1 MYQKEYKT
9 SKIKYNEKLIN
20 QMFQNQKKIALKKA
34 FENDKSKKGEIDK
47 EILSTINLI
56 NSHPNFYTTSSCAG
70 RIMLVKEGIKK
81 NETNWLFVSHDYV
94 KLSDIKRIIKN
105 FENNLPKESVW
116 FRMEAPILHICAEN
130 LDLADKLLK
139 IANNSG
145 FRRSAILSF
154 KKRVIIEIFIPDKIN
169 TIFSRNKKILVSDDY
184 LKVLIKE
191 ANNKLKKARL
201 KVKKF
206 EYLFKNLSLS

>member
-1 MYQKEYKT
+1 MA
-9 SKIKYNEKLIN
+9 
-20 QMFQNQKKIALKKA
+20 FQNQKKIALEKA
-34 FENDKSKKGEIDK
+34 FSNDKSKKGEIDK
-47 EILSTINLI
+47 QILSTINLI

-94 KLSDIKRIIKN
+94 KFRELKDIIKN
-105 FENNLPKESVW
+105 IENKKIEKTLPKEIVW

-130 LDLADKLLK
+130 LDLADSLLK

-145 FRRSAILSF
+145 FRRSALLSF
-154 KKRVIIEIFIPDKIN
+154 KKRVIIEIFIPEKIN
-169 TIFSRNKKILVSDDY
+169 TIFSKNKKIVVSKDY
-184 LKVLIKE
+184 LKLLINE
-191 ANNKLKKARL
+191 ANSKLKKSRE

-206 EYLFKNLSLS
+206 EVLFKKFLKE